1 MSAMMATVADPP
13 VCGVPEPNPGLA
25 LVLPE
30 PPEVDPDPELP
41 DEQAA
46 SPAAPSATAP
56 VVTAPRD
63 RKDLRLNPLSSV
75 TDIPHR
81 VSTAP
86 PHRMYRAYR
95 ASVALCHRRSS
106 LWGHVTACRSFGPWL

>member
-13 VCGVPEPNPGLA
+13 FCGVPDPNPGLA

-30 PPEVDPDPELP
+30 PPEVDPDPEFP
-41 DEQAA
+41 DEHAA

-63 RKDLRLNPLSSV
+63 RQDLRLNPLSSV

-81 VSTAP
+81 VPTAP
-86 PHRMYRAYR
+86 PPRTYRAY
-95 ASVALCHRRSS
+95 LS
-106 LWGHVTACRSFGPWL
+106 LIPI